1 MEKIICQR
9 CQGNGYIK
17 VKHSVDNPVETI
29 QQCPLCNSQ
38 GEIMSKNIFEE
49 TRKSYRENTERL
61 ILETELV
68 RKLNGVIKKLNDE
81 VDTLN
86 RKNENLNDAVGMLT
100 KQKEYLQSKLR
111 EKGGVIN
118 EKSNVGSTREEIR
131 G

>member
-1 MEKIICQR
+1 
-9 CQGNGYIK
+9 
-17 VKHSVDNPVETI
+17 VETI

-86 RKNENLNDAVGMLT
+86 RKNENLNDALGMLT

-118 EKSNVGSTREEIR
+118 EKSNVGSTREEVR

>member
-1 MEKIICQR
+1 
-9 CQGNGYIK
+9 
-17 VKHSVDNPVETI
+17 
-29 QQCPLCNSQ
+29 
-38 GEIMSKNIFEE
+38 MSKNIFEE

-86 RKNENLNDAVGMLT
+86 IKNENLNDAVGMLT

-111 EKGGVIN
+111 EKEGVMN